1 MIESTPLP
9 SDPKAGNQHWTVVTE
24 PSLEPISVD
33 EVKTFGRIDGSSEDT
48 LLEGFI
54 TAVRKAAEEYLG
66 RALVTRPMKLHLD
79 YWPGMEVELPRPP
92 LYSITKVVTIT
103 EDDVETTYDSD
114 SYFTV
119 NTAIPGKIV
128 IKNGSTPPINTNRY
142 VSGYAVEYYAGYN
155 DPALD
160 PAVDAD
166 TIRATIP
173 APIREAMKL
182 WVMQVYENREL
193 SPDPPPEAK
202 VILSM
207 YRVWNY

>member
-9 SDPKAGNQHWTVVTE
+9 SDPKAGNPQWTVVTE

-54 TAVRKAAEEYLG
+54 TAVRKATEDYLG
-66 RALVTRPMKLHLD
+66 RSLVTRPMKVYLD
-79 YWPGMEVELPRPP
+79 YWPGTEVELPRPP
-92 LYSITKVVTIT
+92 LYSITKVVIID
-103 EDDVETTYDSD
+103 EDDTETEYDSD

-119 NTAIPGKIV
+119 NVAIPGKIV
-128 IKNGSTPPINTNRY
+128 IKNGATHPVNTDRY
-142 VSGYAVEYYAGYN
+142 TAGYAIEYYAGYN
-155 DPALD
+155 DPAETD
-160 PAVDAD
+160 EDV
-166 TIRATIP
+166 IRATIP

-193 SPDPPPEAK
+193 SPEPPPEAK

-207 YRVWNY
+207 FRVWHY